1 VTNPLSQWKIAATRN
16 SACYMGGYKLKKE
29 QGNWRRSFTAM
40 ASPCEV
46 LMEVEDHSIAK
57 KILDTVSNEA
67 LRIENKFSRYR
78 NDNIVYKINN
88 AVGKT
93 VAVDDETARLI
104 DFADELHQLSDGL
117 FDITSGVLRKAWR
130 FDGSDRIPKK
140 SAVSGL
146 LARVGWQK
154 VKWKAN
160 ELVLKPGME
169 IDLGGIGKE
178 YAVDRCVKLV
188 QNLTDASVLVNFGGD
203 LATTGERPARGYWS
217 VGRLITGKEQAVAL
231 FQLYRGAI
239 ATSGDANRYLLKN
252 GVRYSHVLNP
262 KNGWP
267 VPDAPHTV
275 SVALPTCTEAGMMST
290 LAMLQGSQAEDF
302 LKLQAV
308 EYWLD

>member
-1 VTNPLSQWKIAATRN
+1 MSDFQLI
-16 SACYMGGYKLKKE
+16 KE
-29 QGNWRRSFTAM
+29 QGNWRGSFTAM

-46 LMEVEDHSIAK
+46 LMEVDDRSLAE
-57 KILDTVSNEA
+57 KILHTVSSEA
-67 LRIENKFSRYR
+67 LRIEQKFSRYQ
-78 NDNIVYKINN
+78 NNNIVFTINN
-88 AVGKT
+88 SSGKP

-104 DFADELHQLSDGL
+104 DFADELYQLSDGL

-130 FDGSDRIPKK
+130 FDGSDRIPKQK
-140 SAVSGL
+140 MVSNL

-154 VKWKAN
+154 VKWKAS
-160 ELVLKPGME
+160 ELKLKPGME

-178 YAVDRCVKLV
+178 YAVDRSVQLV
-188 QNLTDASVLVNFGGD
+188 RDLTDASVLVNFGGD
-203 LATTGERPARGYWS
+203 LATTGERLYQGFWS
-217 VGRLITGKEQAVAL
+217 VGCLITGKEQSVAL

-252 GVRYSHVLNP
+252 GVRYSHVINP
-262 KNGWP
+262 KTGWP

-275 SVALPTCTEAGMMST
+275 SVASPTCTEAGMLST
-290 LAMLQGSQAEDF
+290 MAMLQGSQAEAF